1 MDYNSFEEKSARR
14 AREEKVKNFH
24 VNINKDNLAVGERYR
39 QLENLDEPQP
49 ESISSFSGDD
59 VRKQMKKSSK
69 NQAKEEL
76 KAAKKQQKYIDR
88 QNRRTFRFIWWA
100 SVVIV
105 GAMIALFFII
115 GINDMLAVSRPADN
129 TVKISIPENPSLK
142 DVSTELLKKGV
153 ITEQGFFET
162 YAKLTKNEK
171 FSQGDYEIK
180 TNMDYEAI
188 INYLALMTNRTDTIK
203 VTITEGMNVQ
213 EMAALLVKKRV
224 LSSED
229 HFLELC
235 NSTYFDEDYKFVV
248 NKNSADRYYKLE
260 GYLFPDTYVCYTNE
274 RAELTITRMLDN
286 YESRMTTSQTVE
298 GYKKPVNVK
307 KLFKNDK
314 YEVRKGHKYTMNQI
328 LIIASI
334 IQAEAASSDDMYDVS
349 AVIYN
354 RLESGEESDVYRLE
368 LDSTKFYPYRK
379 QSLIP
384 SGERDSFASTYNTYD
399 IKGLP
404 PGPICNP
411 GMEAILAALYP
422 NDRGELYFCHSKD
435 GTAYYAYDYDT
446 HQANLQEAGL
456 S

>member
-14 AREEKVKNFH
+14 AREEKVRNFH
-24 VNINKDNLAVGERYR
+24 VNINQDDLAVGERYR

-49 ESISSFSGDD
+49 ESISSFSDD
-59 VRKQMKKSSK
+59 DIRKQMKKSSH

-105 GAMIALFFII
+105 GAMIAMFVIV
-115 GINDMLAVSRPADN
+115 GVNDMLAVTRPADN
-129 TVKISIPENPSLK
+129 SVKISIPENPTLQ
-142 DVSTELLKKGV
+142 DVSTELKTKGV
-153 ITEQGFFET
+153 ISEQGFFET

-188 INYLALMTNRTDTIK
+188 INYLALMSNRTDTIN

-235 NSTYFDEDYKFVV
+235 NSDYFDEDYKFVH
-248 NKNSADRYYKLE
+248 NKNADKRYYKLE

-286 YESRMTTSQTVE
+286 YENRVTTSQTVE
-298 GYKKPVNVK
+298 GYKHAVNVK
-307 KLFKNDK
+307 KIAKEKKLN
-314 YEVRKGHKYTMNQI
+314 MNKV
-328 LIIASI
+328 LCIASI
-334 IQAEAASSDDMYDVS
+334 IQAEAASAEDMYNVS
-349 AVIYN
+349 SVIYN
-354 RLESGEESDVYRLE
+354 RLSRGAESDVYRLE
-368 LDSTKFYPYRK
+368 LDSTKYYPYRK
-379 QSLIP
+379 RSKIP
-384 SGERDSFASTYNTYD
+384 LDIRGSFKSTYNTYN

-404 PGPICNP
+404 AGPICNP

-422 NDRGELYFCHSKD
+422 NSTDYLYFCHDKN
-435 GTAYYAYDYDT
+435 GNPYYANT
-446 HQANLQEAGL
+446 FEEHQYNLQLAGL
-456 S
+456 A